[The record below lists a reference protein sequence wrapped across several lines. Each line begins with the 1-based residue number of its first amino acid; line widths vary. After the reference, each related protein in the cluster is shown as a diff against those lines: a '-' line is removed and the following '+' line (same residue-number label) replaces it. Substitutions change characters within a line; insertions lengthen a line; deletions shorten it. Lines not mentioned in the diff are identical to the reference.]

1 MQNSGAAFKRLDFGD
16 MATHVEQVFPLPT
29 SLDGFPALAVECK
42 IQCADGERGEGGRG
56 AGGGR
61 ARSTERRQS
70 RNRELHDSIKQYDEK
85 TIRVVEKGGVAY
97 ITEII

>member
-1 MQNSGAAFKRLDFGD
+1 MMGPVCTPSSSLVPDF
-16 MATHVEQVFPLPT
+16 EQVFPLPS

-42 IQCADGERGEGGRG
+42 IQCADGERGEGG
-56 AGGGR
+56 GGGGS
-61 ARSTERRQS
+61 ARSETGRN
-70 RNRELHDSIKQYDEK
+70 RNRELHDAIKQYDEK